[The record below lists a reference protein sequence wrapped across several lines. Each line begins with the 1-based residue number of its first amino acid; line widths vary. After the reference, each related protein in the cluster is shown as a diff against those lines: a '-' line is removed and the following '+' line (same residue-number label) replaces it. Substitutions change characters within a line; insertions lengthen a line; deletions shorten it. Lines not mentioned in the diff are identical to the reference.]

1 MWVAP
6 PSCCCKLRISLR
18 RRTRSIASSADSG
31 SSSSSNLGAVARARA
46 RAIRCCWP
54 PESCAGYFFTA
65 AGKPIIVSN
74 SATHPCPPRLNLCAL
89 GTAIDQAIRHI
100 LGHRQIGKQGIRL
113 EHDAVVALLR
123 RQPRNIAAILRDAA
137 RSLAFQTSDDAQQGR
152 LAATGRAEKDQHLAL
167 PHLQIHVP

>member
-1 MWVAP
+1 MMVVT

-46 RAIRCCWP
+46 RAMRCCWP
-54 PESCAGYFFTA
+54 PESCAGYFF
-65 AGKPIIVSN
+65 
-74 SATHPCPPRLNLCAL
+74 AL

-167 PHLQIHVP
+167 PHLQIDVP